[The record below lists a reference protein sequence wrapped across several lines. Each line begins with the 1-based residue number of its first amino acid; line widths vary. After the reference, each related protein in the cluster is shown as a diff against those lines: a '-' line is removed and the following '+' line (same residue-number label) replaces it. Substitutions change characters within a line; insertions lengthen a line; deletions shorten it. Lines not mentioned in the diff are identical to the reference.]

1 MAQVLSPNQQNAHMV
16 AVSKP
21 ITIPTDVR
29 QPPPGKATLPAP
41 LSVPGMR
48 SGHLN
53 LDTFSPVN
61 QNGSFAFDQV
71 LKSGEVNKRTR
82 KTKVRIPAFYAATRC
97 SIPLT
102 AYALQQW
109 KPFYLVLRPN
119 LLSIYKDTSE
129 SRLHKQISLSDLTAV
144 TYLKDPKGRRE
155 NVFGLYSPARNFHL
169 QAGSQ
174 AEAQEWVELIKREAR
189 IDEQQEQEMLLNSP
203 ITAAHEGLA
212 GHDQWQEHAATSI
225 MADRLASSSPE
236 PVTTRDGIRI
246 PGIRPPSAP
255 SLDYSGDE
263 LNGPYMSDFSET
275 QTPPSS
281 YQQPFSS
288 FGSFIPRKQ
297 RQQNLPLHQHHQTPY
312 SHPHYTTNERQLS
325 TATRSLSQVSIGAS
339 HAEHDVSSFEKV
351 IWHGYLLLLRT
362 NRAGVRQWKKLW
374 VVLRPKN
381 LAFYKSDEEYA
392 AVLIL
397 PLSTCVDAVEID
409 PVSKSKRHCMQI
421 ITEEKGYRFC
431 AESEDKLAEWLG
443 ALKMVM
449 SWRREKEKEKEK

>member
-1 MAQVLSPNQQNAHMV
+1 M
-16 AVSKP
+16 
-21 ITIPTDVR
+21 
-29 QPPPGKATLPAP
+29 
-41 LSVPGMR
+41 
-48 SGHLN
+48 
-53 LDTFSPVN
+53 
-61 QNGSFAFDQV
+61 
-71 LKSGEVNKRTR
+71 
-82 KTKVRIPAFYAATRC
+82 
-97 SIPLT
+97 
-102 AYALQQW
+102 QQW
-109 KPFYLVLRPN
+109 KPFHLVLRPN
-119 LLSIYKDTSE
+119 LLSIYKDPSE
-129 SRLHKQISLSDLTAV
+129 SRLHKQVSLSDLTAV

-174 AEAQEWVELIKREAR
+174 AEAHEWVELIKREAR

-203 ITAAHEGLA
+203 TTAAHEGLA
-212 GHDQWQEHAATSI
+212 GHDQWQELAATSI
-225 MADRLASSSPE
+225 MADRLTSSSPE
-236 PVTTRDGIRI
+236 LAAIRDGIRI
-246 PGIRPPSAP
+246 PGMRPPSAP

-281 YQQPFSS
+281 YQQPSSS
-288 FGSFIPRKQ
+288 FGTFIPRKQ
-297 RQQNLPLHQHHQTPY
+297 RRQNLPLHQHHQTPY
-312 SHPHYTTNERQLS
+312 SHLHSTTNERQFS
-325 TATRSLSQVSIGAS
+325 AATRSLSQVSIGAS
-339 HAEHDVSSFEKV
+339 HADYDASCFEKV
-351 IWHGYLLLLRT
+351 IWHGYLLLLRS

-409 PVSKSKRHCMQI
+409 PVSKSKRYCMQI

-449 SWRREKEKEKEK
+449 SWRREKEKEKEKEKENILR